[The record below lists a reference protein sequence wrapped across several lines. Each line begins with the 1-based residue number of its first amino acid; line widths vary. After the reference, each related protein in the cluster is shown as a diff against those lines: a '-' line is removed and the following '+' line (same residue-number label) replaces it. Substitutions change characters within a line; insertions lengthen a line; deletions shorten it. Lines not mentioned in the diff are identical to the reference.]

1 MVVTARVGLVG
12 KSLLG
17 RLLDESE
24 ADIVEFRAEHWTI
37 AVDALVRYGKG
48 RHRAALNVGDCLS
61 YALARSIGEPLLC
74 LGDDFRQTDLPL
86 VLAP

>member
-1 MVVTARVGLVG
+1 M
-12 KSLLG
+12 
-17 RLLDESE
+17 
-24 ADIVEFRAEHWTI
+24 
-37 AVDALVRYGKG
+37 DALVRYGKG